1 MRRWHE
7 EVGLMKARMKLEREK
22 HGVDPDNRDG
32 TICHCLLGIGFV
44 RKRKPYDC
52 GRTRCGCCHFEKFY
66 VPKAR
71 HTAKRRAIEE
81 NLAGWAE

>member
-7 EVGLMKARMKLEREK
+7 EVGLMQARMKLEREK

-44 RKRKPYDC
+44 RKKKPYDC
-52 GRTRCGCCHFEKFY
+52 GNPRCGVCHFGKWEK
-66 VPKAR
+66 KAR
-71 HTAKRRAIEE
+71 AAKKRKAIDYD
-81 NLAGWAE
+81 LAASGE